1 MTSDDIDMK
10 LGPITKC
17 DKRNKTMSK
26 FDDDAITQNCDV
38 IVIFPILSQFAAV
51 RRPDTESA
59 KFMFSVIVTFCLT
72 KTVNRNKKS
81 VTQLLQY

>member
-1 MTSDDIDMK
+1 MK

-26 FDDDAITQNCDV
+26 NFDNDAITQNCDV
-38 IVIFPILSQFAAV
+38 IVIFRILSQFAAV
-51 RRPDTESA
+51 RRPDTEPA

-81 VTQLLQY
+81 VTQLLQYQFE